1 MCIKLKQYKRK
12 PKEFGY
18 EACSE
23 FENKTGNQLL
33 FVLKAIVFTTV
44 FCE

>member
-18 EACSE
+18 EASSE
-23 FENKTGNQLL
+23 FEKETVNQLL

>member
-1 MCIKLKQYKRK
+1 MCIKSKQYKRK

-18 EACSE
+18 EARSE
-23 FENKTGNQLL
+23 FENETGNQLL
-33 FVLKAIVFTTV
+33 FVLKAILFTTV